1 MCDYFVAAVVNLPL
15 ILFPFHKLSNYSIR
29 HFPQLLYL
37 GPRYCHI
44 NKILMKYIKYGCIYE
59 KVRELRELRDNYM
72 KALMRLDAHKQII
85 FIELM
90 VKEKKTSGTV

>member
-1 MCDYFVAAVVNLPL
+1 
-15 ILFPFHKLSNYSIR
+15 
-29 HFPQLLYL
+29 
-37 GPRYCHI
+37 
-44 NKILMKYIKYGCIYE
+44 MKYIKYGCIYE